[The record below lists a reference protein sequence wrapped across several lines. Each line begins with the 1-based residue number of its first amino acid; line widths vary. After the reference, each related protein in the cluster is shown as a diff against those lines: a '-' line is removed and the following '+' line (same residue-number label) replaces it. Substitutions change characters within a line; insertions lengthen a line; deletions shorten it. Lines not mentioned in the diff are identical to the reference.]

1 MTNKKPSDKLAIMQ
15 VKISDIEEKKSNLE
29 LNVRE
34 LVKQIQTKEQEIINL
49 KTDLV
54 RLQGAIAMCTDLMQ
68 STENPD
74 A

>member
-1 MTNKKPSDKLAIMQ
+1 MSKTVTEKLGKMQIKVSD
-15 VKISDIEEKKSNLE
+15 VEEKKTTLE
-29 LNVRE
+29 TNAKE
-34 LVKQIQTKEQEIINL
+34 LVKQIQIKEQEIINL

>member
-1 MTNKKPSDKLAIMQ
+1 MSKTVTEKLDKMQIKVSD
-15 VKISDIEEKKSNLE
+15 VEEKKTTLE
-29 LNVRE
+29 TNAKE
-34 LVKQIQTKEQEIINL
+34 LVKQIQIKEQEIINL